1 MSKIPELRRVIPISE
16 AFFCDGHYY
25 VLTSAS
31 LGGSDLE
38 PAELAQA
45 LARAET
51 PEIQDLLSR
60 GICIPLVFDG
70 DCALDSNTIF
80 VLGNLTEQ
88 EEQDW
93 IGRLTWKLNIPCG
106 KLILLCGGG
115 DAEEFAYAISGNPPK
130 PNYEIFQVIE
140 VPPDNY
146 LVEIYAY
153 FPSMTVQLS
162 LEDYDEHWNLKE
174 NEALGQWYRENHP
187 GSDDIGYVIRLVPL
201 EYEPAFPKLVP
212 EIGWCGEFEFRQF
225 AGYTNLI

>member
-1 MSKIPELRRVIPISE
+1 MPKLPESRRSIPISKP
-16 AFFCDGHYY
+16 FFCDGHYY

-38 PAELAQA
+38 PAELAQV
-45 LARAET
+45 LARAEAS
-51 PEIQDLLSR
+51 EIENLLRR
-60 GICIPLVFDG
+60 GICLPLVFDG

-80 VLGNLTEQ
+80 VLGDLTEQ
-88 EEQDW
+88 EERDW
-93 IGRLTWKLNIPCG
+93 IGRLVWKLNIPCG

-115 DAEEFAYAISGNPPK
+115 DAEELAYAISGNPPK
-130 PNYEIFQVIE
+130 PNYEIFQVID

-153 FPSMTVQLS
+153 FSSMTVQIS

-174 NEALGQWYRENHP
+174 NQALEQWYRKNHP
-187 GSDDIGYVIRLVPL
+187 SSDDIGYVIRLVPL
-201 EYEPAFPKLVP
+201 EQEPAFPQLVP

-225 AGYTNLI
+225 ELG